1 MKIGYLLFHSW
12 KCRFSEGAS
21 IDKKKTPVRF
31 DCEEAIGNH
40 CEMQTIQ
47 LLVLFTIISVL
58 NQQSL
63 SYFSA
68 FEIEWVSDLRTEE
81 GTEEE

>member
-1 MKIGYLLFHSW
+1 
-12 KCRFSEGAS
+12 
-21 IDKKKTPVRF
+21 
-31 DCEEAIGNH
+31 
-40 CEMQTIQ
+40 MQTIQ

-68 FEIEWVSDLRTEE
+68 FEIEWVSDLRKEE
-81 GTEEE
+81 GTDEE